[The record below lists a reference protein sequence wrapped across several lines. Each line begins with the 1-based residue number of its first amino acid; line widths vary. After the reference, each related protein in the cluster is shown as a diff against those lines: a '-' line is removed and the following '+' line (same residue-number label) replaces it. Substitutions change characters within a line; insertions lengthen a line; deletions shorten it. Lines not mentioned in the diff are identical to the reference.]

1 MQRLL
6 QLLLF
11 CLTFLIFIF
20 LYSQFGELRLDESF
34 RYFIDVA
41 MNTGTGSSNIVEKDD
56 LTSLITTC
64 AMLLGYFFNLFFWY
78 DFIAFVVGKRDAMN
92 SDFCKSF
99 LDTCDRNIESMQL
112 YTMTILYLILGILIG
127 VYMEGFT
134 FLIALNFAIGL
145 LTTTGSQE
153 PKNEAINNV
162 VTGTYLL
169 IGVPLFAFTM
179 ARFLSSLQRESYE
192 ALDREDL

>member
-1 MQRLL
+1 
-6 QLLLF
+6 
-11 CLTFLIFIF
+11 
-20 LYSQFGELRLDESF
+20 
-34 RYFIDVA
+34 
-41 MNTGTGSSNIVEKDD
+41 
-56 LTSLITTC
+56 
-64 AMLLGYFFNLFFWY
+64 
-78 DFIAFVVGKRDAMN
+78 
-92 SDFCKSF
+92 
-99 LDTCDRNIESMQL
+99 MQL
-112 YTMTILYLILGILIG
+112 YIMTILYLILGILIG